1 VDTIRISL
9 ADGRILSA
17 TEQNP
22 VEVMQRECQDAALTN
37 CGEPVR
43 FQILRQVEIK

>member
-1 VDTIRISL
+1 L

-17 TEQNP
+17 TEHNP
-22 VEVMQRECQDAALTN
+22 VEVLQRECQDAALVT

-43 FQILRQVEIK
+43 FQILRQIEIK